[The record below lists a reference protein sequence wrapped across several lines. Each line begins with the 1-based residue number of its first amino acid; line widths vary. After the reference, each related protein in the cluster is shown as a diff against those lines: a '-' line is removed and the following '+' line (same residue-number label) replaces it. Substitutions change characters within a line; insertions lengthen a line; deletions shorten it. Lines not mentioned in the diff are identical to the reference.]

1 MEPRRIEC
9 PNKTNAA
16 VGAVLRAQRLP
27 GGRVPMQHYFFF
39 REHWIRSTRPNAIQ
53 SLSGT
58 DSRRRGSFP
67 CEEWQ
72 ERFPGK
78 QGVVGDRRLTGGCVR
93 TIRSQHAGILV
104 DDPGC

>member
-1 MEPRRIEC
+1 MPKQNQRRRWCGAPSAEAARGAGA
-9 PNKTNAA
+9 NAT
-16 VGAVLRAQRLP
+16 L
-27 GGRVPMQHYFFF
+27 FFF